1 MNTHAHTLSCFLSL
15 FVSARASQGKDGGG
29 VKALLKNVNPI
40 TPLDLTQVF
49 FFKSNT
55 HVLEIDRYHAA
66 LEKKTTMPGFLCLD
80 CAIKLFLDE
89 AGMVKGLLS

>member
-40 TPLDLTQVF
+40 TPLDLTHVF
-49 FFKSNT
+49 FLNPIHTS
-55 HVLEIDRYHAA
+55 
-66 LEKKTTMPGFLCLD
+66 
-80 CAIKLFLDE
+80 
-89 AGMVKGLLS
+89 